1 MRKFV
6 AGFVALFVV
15 ALASGLTNCGGG
27 GTDGG
32 PPSRPPTFVLNP
44 AGTSS
49 NSGTFTLGLQRES
62 IDANNSDTVGV
73 VATLRDPIGLPLAGV
88 PVVFSASFTDVSFI
102 GGATP
107 DAVNPFPSITTL
119 TDNNGNAFATVRS
132 GGTPG
137 RLIITAS
144 APRNMNLGGAI
155 FLNLTDVGFISG
167 DLQVLPNEIN
177 VIDPAPGTQIQ
188 FLVLGGQPFQD
199 PSPPYMLQNA
209 SSGLG
214 TAELL
219 DDGQFPVVIEY
230 TLTGRG
236 GGNLEGSHVFTIV
249 DAAGNSVSA
258 TVNVTFTELE
268 IMPNT
273 ASLVTGQQQ
282 VFALTGG
289 VPPYTCTPSGGTLT
303 PTTILNSGGTTTF
316 TAGEAIQSTTFTIVC
331 SDQSGQVATA
341 SVTVAPVP
349 SPSGG
354 GGTPVPTAT
363 PQTASTVLVSANPPT
378 VNGIDGGT
386 SNITAT
392 VLDQNLNP
400 IAGVNVVFTIEGQQD
415 EPPASVP
422 TLSSQTAVTDGN
434 GQAVTVLN
442 VPAGTPP
449 QFLTVVA
456 TTVGASGSG
465 TVPITSQR
473 TQPSGPPARISVALV
488 NQGFGDNND
497 GTYVTVFSALVT
509 DVNGNPV
516 DDGVQI
522 DWGPITPNSAAVTSP
537 SFTNGLP
544 PCNVD
549 PYERDTG
556 IDISPQPGTA
566 ITCVIYPTSLVRFAG
581 SLKATVVGTSIMT
594 TTSFSFPGPA
604 APEPTP
610 RPSVA
615 PPTNSPAPTQTPAP
629 TPTPAPPQV
638 VPSNASLAIGQSQVF
653 AITRG
658 VPPYT
663 VNASGGTAV
672 PSTVPNTGG
681 TFTYTKNQP
690 GSFTIVV
697 VDSLGAVGTATVMDL
712 PTPVPTPTPMPTP

>member
-1 MRKFV
+1 MKKFV

-32 PPSRPPTFVLNP
+32 QSPRPPTFVLNS

-49 NSGTFTLGLQRES
+49 NSGTFTLTLQRES
-62 IDANNSDTVGV
+62 IDANNSDTVVV
-73 VATLRDPIGLPLAGV
+73 VATILDPLGDPIAGV
-88 PVVFSASFTDVSFI
+88 PVTFTASFQDVTFV
-102 GGATP
+102 GGAPP
-107 DAVNPFPSITTL
+107 DVENPFPSIVTL
-119 TDNNGNAFATVRS
+119 TDNNGNAFATVRA

-137 RLIITAS
+137 RLVISAS
-144 APRNMNLGGAI
+144 APPNFNLGGAI

-177 VIDPAPGTQIQ
+177 VIDPAPGTKLQ
-188 FLVLGGQPFQD
+188 FLVIGGQPFQD
-199 PSPPYMLQNA
+199 PNPPYMLQNA

-214 TAELL
+214 SAELL
-219 DDGQFPVVIEY
+219 DDGDFPVVIEY

-236 GGNLEGSHVFTIV
+236 GGSLEGSHVFTIV
-249 DAAGNSVSA
+249 DAAGNAVSA

-273 ASLVTGQQQ
+273 ASLVTGQTQ

-341 SVTVAPVP
+341 TVTVAPLP

-354 GGTPVPTAT
+354 GTPVPSAT

-400 IAGVNVVFTIEGQQD
+400 IAGLNVVFTIAGQQD
-415 EPPASVP
+415 EPPANVP

-442 VPAGTPP
+442 VPSGTPP
-449 QFLTVVA
+449 QFLTVTA
-456 TTVGASGSG
+456 QTVGASGTG

-473 TQPSGPPARISVALV
+473 TEQPGPPARISVALV

-516 DDGVQI
+516 NDGVQV
-522 DWGPITPNSAAVTSP
+522 DWGPISPTSATVTSP
-537 SFTNGLP
+537 SFTNGPP

-566 ITCVIYPTSLVRFAG
+566 ITCVIYPVSLVGLSG
-581 SLKATVVGTSIMT
+581 SVKATVNGTSIMT
-594 TTSFSFPGPA
+594 TTSFSFPGPEE
-604 APEPTP
+604 PEPTP

-615 PPTNSPAPTQTPAP
+615 PPTPTPAP
-629 TPTPAPPQV
+629 TPTPLPPLV

-663 VNASGGTAV
+663 VNASGGTVV

-681 TFTYTKNQP
+681 TFTYTKTQA
-690 GSFTIVV
+690 GTFTIVV

-712 PTPVPTPTPMPTP
+712 PTPVPTPTPP